1 VRQQLTGAAGWV
13 ATHSRLRRVAGI
25 GQLDPVALFGTANY
39 FRLRCPLHY
48 LMLLKILM
56 ACLLVAIA
64 AVLKVLFRSH
74 ALASFGFWSST
85 WLMINLTGWLILV
98 HLAEIAIWGLFYFW
112 QGCLPDA
119 ESAFYFA
126 GVTYTTIGYG
136 DLVLTRPWR
145 MFAPIEALTGI
156 LMCGVSTSAFFAV
169 LIRRIDN
176 WVNAKSSS
184 EPKPP

>member
-1 VRQQLTGAAGWV
+1 
-13 ATHSRLRRVAGI
+13 
-25 GQLDPVALFGTANY
+25 
-39 FRLRCPLHY
+39 
-48 LMLLKILM
+48 MLLKILM
-56 ACLLVAIA
+56 ACLLVSITVVMHA
-64 AVLKVLFRSH
+64 AGFAALLRALFRSH
-74 ALASFGFWSST
+74 ALASFGFWSTT

-126 GVTYTTIGYG
+126 GVTYTTVGYG

-156 LMCGVSTSAFFAV
+156 LMCGVSASAFFAV
-169 LIRRIDN
+169 VIRRIDN
-176 WVNAKSSS
+176 WLNAKSSS

>member
-1 VRQQLTGAAGWV
+1 
-13 ATHSRLRRVAGI
+13 
-25 GQLDPVALFGTANY
+25 
-39 FRLRCPLHY
+39 
-48 LMLLKILM
+48 MLLKILM
-56 ACLLVAIA
+56 ACSLVAITVVMHA
-64 AVLKVLFRSH
+64 AGFAALLRPLFRSH
-74 ALASFGFWSST
+74 ALESFGFWSTT

-126 GVTYTTIGYG
+126 GVTYTTVGYG

-145 MFAPIEALTGI
+145 MFAPVEALTGI

-169 LIRRIDN
+169 VIRRIDN
-176 WVNAKSSS
+176 WVKAKSSS
-184 EPKPP
+184 EPKPR